1 MNLTQYQFGLN
12 DFDLELADIASLM
25 GYPADQLP
33 TEIADL
39 MAQEQQ
45 LFPCNPEILGG
56 YRLLPCEL
64 DLDDHTIQ
72 LEQSIFSPG
81 RRNFSYYKRAEQIA
95 VFACSA
101 GHYIAKRSKQLM
113 AQGLL
118 LEGYV
123 VDVMGSCLVEQAMN
137 QIQHRLQQD
146 LASQGL
152 KITNRYSPGYCSWN
166 IAEQRALFDLL
177 PDKFCGI
184 ELTESCLMM
193 PIKSISGLIGVG
205 SRVRFREHSCEQC
218 NSTTCI
224 YRQTKSHT

>member
-1 MNLTQYQFGLN
+1 MTVIQYQFSLA
-12 DFDLELADIASLM
+12 DFDLDIAEIASLM
-25 GYPADQLP
+25 GYPRGHMPA
-33 TEIADL
+33 EILDL
-39 MAQEQQ
+39 IEQEQRV
-45 LFPCNPEILGG
+45 FPAGQQVSGG
-56 YRLLPCEL
+56 YRLIPCQLAE
-64 DLDDHTIQ
+64 DDHTIR
-72 LEQSIFSPG
+72 LEQAVFAPG
-81 RRNFSYYKRAEQIA
+81 RRNFKRYKHAEAIA

-101 GHYIAKRSKQLM
+101 GSYIAERSKQLM
-113 AQGLL
+113 AEGQL

-137 QIQHRLQQD
+137 DIQQRLKD
-146 LASQGL
+146 ELAEQGL
-152 KITNRYSPGYCSWN
+152 QITNRYSPGYCSWN

-184 ELTESCLMM
+184 ELSESCLMM

-205 SRVRFREHSCEQC
+205 PRVRFREHSCEQC